1 MRHNNRQDWKY
12 RMIDPEAVP
21 PRKLPEDFEIN
32 ANNLPITEGKSAL
45 YTAGEGERN
54 NQRAE

>member
-1 MRHNNRQDWKY
+1 
-12 RMIDPEAVP
+12 MIDPEAVP
-21 PRKLPEDFEIN
+21 PRKLPEDFEINANNLN